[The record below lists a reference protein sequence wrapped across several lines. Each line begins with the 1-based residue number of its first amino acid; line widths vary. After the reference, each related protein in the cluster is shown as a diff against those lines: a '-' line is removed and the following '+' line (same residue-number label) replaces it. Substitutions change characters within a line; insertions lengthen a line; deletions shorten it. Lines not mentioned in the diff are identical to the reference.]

1 MHWVGARTREFVFLT
16 KFVQLNPRLDGED
29 PPTYE
34 MDGGYGCVE
43 VLHVRL
49 TMERLYH
56 IIQFANASYFAGETA
71 VAYEIY
77 SDALALFTRLGNS
90 KVGV

>member
-1 MHWVGARTREFVFLT
+1 MCFLPYFVHFN
-16 KFVQLNPRLDGED
+16 QRLDGED
-29 PPTYE
+29 PPIYE
-34 MDGGYGCVE
+34 MDGGYGCAE
-43 VLHVRL
+43 VRHVRL

-56 IIQFANASYFAGETA
+56 IIQFANASFFAGETA